1 MTPPHRFRKSPEPRA
16 RRRLQKRQAQKAG
29 RRAEFWALWMLRAKA
44 YHLVA
49 RNYQPPYAGY
59 GEIDLI
65 MRRGRLLIFVEVKY
79 RPDRHRAKAAIS
91 TAQWRRIGCSAAHFV
106 AAHKGFQN
114 HLWRFDLVACAPAI
128 MPRHIAD
135 CWRMR

>member
-1 MTPPHRFRKSPEPRA
+1 MRKPYRH
-16 RRRLQKRQAQKAG
+16 QKRAAQKAG
-29 RRAEFWALWMLRAKA
+29 RRAEFWTLWMLRAKA

-49 RNYQPPYAGY
+49 RNYQPPQTGY

-79 RPDRHRAKAAIS
+79 RPDRHAAKAAIRPH
-91 TAQWRRIGCSAAHFV
+91 QWRRIGRSAAHFV
-106 AAHKGFQN
+106 AAHKSFQN
-114 HLWRFDLVACAPAI
+114 HLWRFDVVACAPRHLL
-128 MPRHIAD
+128 RHIAD